1 MYPIYATNFVTEYL
15 FYFVLGALVGSF
27 INVVALRYG
36 TGRSSLSGRSI
47 CFSCGKKLSWF
58 ELVPLASFLL
68 LGGKCGSCSSKI
80 SWRYFAV
87 EMLTAVVFTV
97 LAHVTSGPI
106 WLIYFWVL
114 FSLLIIIGLY
124 DVAHK
129 MLPGIP
135 LWIFNALSL
144 IVPIHTLI
152 PLLAGESAG
161 LVSPVATILSY
172 LDVFSGV
179 ICAVPFLLLW
189 GVSRGKWMGL
199 GDGIL
204 AFGIGNMLGISFGIN
219 SIIYAFWIGAGY
231 AILLLLGGYAS
242 REKKLRV
249 GMKSEVPFAPFMIL
263 GAFLVLVLGKVV
275 FDVPAL
281 VMIVLGM

>member
-68 LGGKCGSCSSKI
+68 LGGKCGSCNSKI

-152 PLLAGESAG
+152 PLLAGQPVDYA
-161 LVSPVATILSY
+161 SPITTILTY

-179 ICAVPFLLLW
+179 ICALPFLLLW

-219 SIIYAFWIGAGY
+219 SIIYAFWVGAGY

-242 REKKLRV
+242 RERKLRV

-263 GAFLVLVLGKVV
+263 GAFLVLVFGKVV
-275 FDVPAL
+275 FDIPAL
-281 VMIVLGM
+281 VMLVMGV